1 MRRDVRLWA
10 ESIKAEKRGT
20 VYCATLSKS
29 KHGLTLTYWAV
40 RILKGQVWGIK
51 KAAIKREDGF
61 NECSSDMYFAY
72 GGGSWVMVWENKKGS
87 YYTPCFPLMN
97 KMERCE
103 NCPNLSAE
111 PLFGDDEIHAL
122 CPETSRISDLPALGV
137 IEFAKRIK
145 QNPFLCE
152 MVYKTPT
159 VSHMWDCG
167 TIYTMKPSKLKKV
180 MVYLKR
186 GLSLADSMGMVKYG
200 TKENMERAR
209 ISSSAY
215 KKFSRWTAD
224 KDLCVEMA
232 KYSIKHKR
240 PMDRTYSSLY
250 DDYLAMSA
258 ELGRDMSS
266 RGVLFPRDLDA
277 QHDNVCRMV
286 RELREAIE
294 ATKRQ
299 RIADMYERKAKELAE
314 KYSKSMDMQFDGLT
328 ISIPKTKQD
337 LVRIGDKLHICV
349 GVLGYDQRVARGESI
364 IMTVNKDGEEVEC
377 CELSGNGASVIQ
389 LRGPHNLDSE
399 YHESAKRLVNMFVA
413 RNMRAR
419 AQA

>member
-1 MRRDVRLWA
+1 MKAWA

-29 KHGLTLTYWAV
+29 KHGLTITYWAV
-40 RILKGQVWGIK
+40 RILKGEVWGIK

-72 GGGSWVMVWENKKGS
+72 GGGSWVMVWENSKSS
-87 YYTPCFPLMN
+87 YYSPCCPIMN

-103 NCPNLSAE
+103 NCPNLWAE
-111 PLFGDDEIHAL
+111 PLFGDEEIHAL
-122 CPETSRISDLPALGV
+122 CPETERITDLPALGI

-145 QNPFLCE
+145 QNQFLCE

-167 TIYTMKPSKLKKV
+167 TLYSMRPSKLKKV

-200 TKENMERAR
+200 TKEKMERER
-209 ISSSAY
+209 LVSSAY
-215 KKFSRWTAD
+215 RKFSKWTSD

-232 KYSIKHKR
+232 KYSAKHKR
-240 PMDRTYSSLY
+240 PMEKAYSSTY

-266 RGVLFPRDLDA
+266 RGVLFPRDLET
-277 QHDNVCRMV
+277 QHDNVSRMV
-286 RELREAIE
+286 RELREALE

-299 RIADMYERKAKELAE
+299 RIADMYERRAKELTE
-314 KYSKSMDMQFDGLT
+314 EYSNTLGLRLDGLT
-328 ISIPKTKQD
+328 ISIPATTED
-337 LVRIGDKLHICV
+337 LIRIGDALDICV
-349 GVLGYDQRVARGESI
+349 GTSGYDRKVVDRESI

-377 CELSGNGASVIQ
+377 CELSGNGMSVIQ